1 MSTLMKSK
9 ESKLKE
15 ISPQKLTVPS
25 SVKPESAVPNLSGF
39 LADDQF
45 NKKQLLALIDL
56 AIKIKTTP
64 EQYNQALAGKS
75 VAMIFEKPSLRTH
88 VSFDMGI
95 NKLGGHALYL
105 GQQNGKLGERE
116 RVSDYAK
123 NLSCFAD
130 LIVARV
136 FSHDSIKGLAE
147 HASVPVVNALCDLYH
162 PCQALADFVTL
173 TENFGN
179 LSLVKLAYI
188 GDGNNVSNSLMI
200 MAATLGVDFTLVSPE
215 GHGTSTDIVAKA
227 KQLALES
234 GSNLTLTN
242 DINAIGSQDVI
253 YTDTWVSMGN
263 EDTNEKAALLAKFA
277 PYQVNHALMAQTN
290 ASQVMH
296 CQPAHLEEE
305 ITTELFDSEMSVVF
319 QQAENRMWAQNAVLV
334 SLFS

>member
-1 MSTLMKSK
+1 MPEQTNP
-9 ESKLKE
+9 LK
-15 ISPQKLTVPS
+15 I
-25 SVKPESAVPNLSGF
+25 NNF
-39 LADDQF
+39 LADDEL
-45 NKKQLLALIDL
+45 NKSQLLALIEL
-56 AIKIKTTP
+56 AINIKSNP
-64 EQYNQALAGKS
+64 ADYSQVLAGKS

-130 LIVARV
+130 AIVARV
-136 FSHDSIKGLAE
+136 FSHDSIQGLAE
-147 HASVPVVNALCDLYH
+147 HASIPVINALCDIYH

-173 TENFGN
+173 TEHFAQGKVEG
-179 LSLVKLAYI
+179 LTKVKLAYV

-200 MAATLGVDFTLVSPE
+200 MAATLGVDFTLVTPTGYE
-215 GHGTSTDIVAKA
+215 AQANIIEKTQV
-227 KQLALES
+227 LANES
-234 GSNLTLTN
+234 GAKLHITS
-242 DINAIGSQDVI
+242 DINNIGAQDVI
-253 YTDTWVSMGN
+253 YTDTWISMGD
-263 EDTNEKAALLAKFA
+263 EDTNKKAAILAHFA
-277 PYQVNHALMAQTN
+277 PYQVNHDLMKNTE
-290 ASQVMH
+290 ASIVMH

-305 ITTELFDSEMSVVF
+305 ITTSLFDSDMSIVF

>member
-1 MSTLMKSK
+1 MSTDNALQS
-9 ESKLKE
+9 L
-15 ISPQKLTVPS
+15 
-25 SVKPESAVPNLSGF
+25 NNF
-39 LADDQF
+39 LADDQL
-45 NKKQLLALIDL
+45 NKEQILALIEL
-56 AIKIKTTP
+56 AINIKKHP
-64 EQYNQALAGKS
+64 SDYSQALAGKS

-95 NKLGGHALYL
+95 NKLGGHSLYL

-147 HASVPVVNALCDLYH
+147 HASIPVINALCDVYH

-173 TENFGN
+173 AETYPD
-179 LSLVKLAYI
+179 LSQVKLAYV

-200 MAATLGVDFTLVSPE
+200 MAAILGVDFTLVAPE
-215 GHGTSTDIVAKA
+215 GHEAQADIIEKT
-227 KQLALES
+227 KRLAQES
-234 GSNLTLTN
+234 GSNLHLTN
-242 DINAIGSQDVI
+242 DINAIGKQDVI
-253 YTDTWVSMGN
+253 YTDTWISMGD
-263 EDTNEKAALLAKFA
+263 EDASKKAEILAKFA
-277 PYQVNHALMAQTN
+277 PYQVNHALMAKAQAT
-290 ASQVMH
+290 MLLH

-305 ITTELFDSEMSVVF
+305 ITTELFDSELSKVF

-334 SLFS
+334 ALFTK